1 MVGMTAIRRLFGP
14 AIPLMVG
21 NELVIERYHQ
31 TVRREYPI
39 ELQWAMNYVTGKVWC
54 FPVS

>member
-39 ELQWAMNYVTGKVWC
+39 ELQWAMNYVTGKV
-54 FPVS
+54 